1 MEKRVIGIILT
12 LLGVIGLVVAG
23 YTFMHTGQGPKSIKT
38 IIMYGLLGTIFFVSG
53 IGLIKN
59 TADKPT

>member
-1 MEKRVIGIILT
+1 MEKRVIGIILIAM
-12 LLGVIGLVVAG
+12 GIVGLIVAG
-23 YTFMHTGQGPKSIKT
+23 YYFNSAGQGTRNIKPV
-38 IIMYGLLGTIFFVSG
+38 IMYGVLGIIFFASG

>member
-1 MEKRVIGIILT
+1 MEKRVIGIILI
-12 LLGVIGLVVAG
+12 LLGVVGLIVAG
-23 YTFMHTGQGPKSIKT
+23 YHFMKTGQGARSIKT
-38 IIMYGLLGTIFFVSG
+38 IVMYGLLGTVFFVSG